1 MKNNVYIFISSYF
14 LVACLPF
21 ESIKTNII
29 YQNQC
34 EYKIEIYDPMSIP
47 ERFSLDKGGKQFHI
61 THAEYDII
69 RKSLPETS
77 YQANNKES
85 KFYIENPDKY
95 TYMLIACPENA
106 KPIGDGNWIKAN

>member
-21 ESIKTNII
+21 EGIKTNII

-47 ERFSLDKGGKQFHI
+47 ERFSLDKGEKQFHI
-61 THAEYDII
+61 THA
-69 RKSLPETS
+69 ETS

-106 KPIGDGNWIKAN
+106 KPIGDGN

>member
-69 RKSLPETS
+69 RKSLTETS

-85 KFYIENPDKY
+85 KFYIKNPDKY

-106 KPIGDGNWIKAN
+106 KPTGDGNWIKAN

>member
-21 ESIKTNII
+21 EGIKTNII

-47 ERFSLDKGGKQFHI
+47 ERF
-61 THAEYDII
+61 
-69 RKSLPETS
+69 
-77 YQANNKES
+77 
-85 KFYIENPDKY
+85 
-95 TYMLIACPENA
+95 
-106 KPIGDGNWIKAN
+106 